1 MKSKSPTEFATEA
14 LVNLDSVY
22 RFAVRLTQGRV
33 SDAEDLVQDTFLQA
47 QRSWASYE
55 SQTNCRAWL
64 FTICRNRFLRA
75 SARDARMVELPDNE
89 AAVEAL
95 AATAV
100 FNEVQYADPEQI
112 FFSSFLDEEVVR
124 ALDSLPM
131 PFREIVVLSDL
142 EGLSYPEA
150 AEVLGLPVG
159 TVKSRLFRGRRM
171 LQEKLYAYAVEM
183 DYIRPRE
190 RNNG

>member
-1 MKSKSPTEFATEA
+1 MTNKPPTDFAAEA
-14 LVNLDSVY
+14 LDNLDSVY

-55 SQTNCRAWL
+55 SRTNCRAWL
-64 FTICRNRFLRA
+64 FTICRNRFLRIA
-75 SARDARMVELPDNE
+75 SRDARMVELPDNE

-100 FNEVQYADPEQI
+100 FDEVQHADPEQI
-112 FFSSFLDEEVVR
+112 FFGSFLDEEVVR
-124 ALDSLPM
+124 ALDGLPV

-142 EGLSYPEA
+142 EGLSYTEA

-183 DYIRPRE
+183 GYIQPRE
-190 RNNG
+190 RNDG

>member
-1 MKSKSPTEFATEA
+1 MKRKPRTDFASEA

-22 RFAVRLTQGRV
+22 RFALRLTQGRV
-33 SDAEDLVQDTFLQA
+33 SEAEDLVQDTFLQA

-55 SQTNCRAWL
+55 SHTNCRAWL
-64 FTICRNRFLRA
+64 FAICRNRFLRI
-75 SARDARMVELPDNE
+75 SSRDARTVELPDNE

-95 AATAV
+95 AATTV
-100 FNEVQYADPEQI
+100 FNEVQNADPEQS

-124 ALDSLPM
+124 ALDGLSV

-142 EGLSYPEA
+142 EGFTYTEA

-159 TVKSRLFRGRRM
+159 TVKSRLFRGRRL
-171 LQEKLYAYAVEM
+171 LQEKLYAYALEM
-183 DYIRPRE
+183 GYIQPRLK
-190 RNNG
+190 NDG